1 MEEVM
6 KENSILENNMDKELI
21 SGRGKN
27 MLDNGVMVYKMA
39 KESIIINK
47 ELLEKEFGKMEIELI
62 GLYKRKVI
70 KVVIAI
76 IRFDFYNLYII
87 YIYIYI

>member
-1 MEEVM
+1 M